1 MILDKNGKIGGKISI
16 IDIAVILVILLVAA
30 GIFARYGSRVTKAV
44 QSQEEFR
51 YVLKI
56 ESVRQYT
63 VDALNKKGAVTDKR
77 SEKYLGDIVDVQVEG
92 ATRESVTAD
101 GKVTY
106 AAVPDYY
113 TCYVTIDAH
122 GKESDENY
130 VLDDTTELSVGRII
144 DFYSKYVKTSGMIM
158 SVEVLSE

>member
-16 IDIAVILVILLVAA
+16 IDIAVILIIAIVAV
-30 GIFARYGSRVTKAV
+30 GIFARYGSRVTTAV
-44 QSQEEFR
+44 QSQEEFQ

-56 ESVRQYT
+56 EGVRQYT
-63 VDALNKKGAVTDKR
+63 VDALNKKGAVTDKKT
-77 SEKYLGDIVDVQVEG
+77 EKNLGEIVDVRVEG

-101 GKVTY
+101 GVVTY
-106 AAVPDYY
+106 APLPDYY

-130 VLDDTTELSVGRII
+130 VLDDTTELSVGRIV
-144 DFYSKYVKTSGMIM
+144 DLYSKYVKTSGMLM
-158 SVEVLSE
+158 SVEVIDG